1 MPRPEV
7 LINAI
12 YMPPSLAPL
21 EGRRAIGEL
30 AKAHPW
36 EHLTETPAEIDG
48 RGDLAFVRG
57 AWSITL
63 NGKPVAG
70 NYIEVWQKQPD
81 SAWQIIRKVWN
92 TNTA

>member
-1 MPRPEV
+1 
-7 LINAI
+7 
-12 YMPPSLAPL
+12 MPPSLAPL

-81 SAWQIIRKVWN
+81 SAWRIIRKVWN